1 MAAPLLTD
9 DDRELLRQLMEAL
22 DDADLEAQAN
32 VRAYRNI
39 LLIATLAL
47 WLVLG
52 ASPLLALWLR
62 LDMVTLHQS
71 SPTTGAEILTVEAAG
86 AFGGLVGALVA
97 LHRIQGSRGPY
108 GLPIAQMLLKLPAGA
123 LIALFA
129 LVIVQ
134 SGGIPSIKPVDR
146 GQLVAYAA
154 IFGLV
159 QESVTRMIDKRA
171 NDLIGAARDQND
183 PQRPVTGT
191 AGATPST

>member
-1 MAAPLLTD
+1 
-9 DDRELLRQLMEAL
+9 
-22 DDADLEAQAN
+22 
-32 VRAYRNI
+32 
-39 LLIATLAL
+39 
-47 WLVLG
+47 
-52 ASPLLALWLR
+52 
-62 LDMVTLHQS
+62 
-71 SPTTGAEILTVEAAG
+71 
-86 AFGGLVGALVA
+86 LVGLR
-97 LHRIQGSRGPY
+97 RIQGSRGPY
-108 GLPIAQMLLKLPAGA
+108 GLPIAQLLLKLPAGA

-134 SGGIPSIKPVDR
+134 SGSIPSIKPVER

-159 QESVTRMIDKRA
+159 QESVTRTIDKRA

>member
-32 VRAYRNI
+32 VRAYRNV
-39 LLIATLAL
+39 LLLATLTL
-47 WLVLG
+47 WLVLF
-52 ASPLLALWLR
+52 ASPLLALWVR

-71 SPTTGAEILTVEAAG
+71 SPTTGREILTIEAAG
-86 AFGGLVGALVA
+86 AFGGLVGALVG
-97 LHRIQGSRGPY
+97 LRRIQGSRGPY
-108 GLPIAQMLLKLPAGA
+108 GLPIAQLLLKLPAGA

-134 SGGIPSIKPVDR
+134 SGSIPSVKPVDR

-154 IFGLV
+154 
-159 QESVTRMIDKRA
+159 
-171 NDLIGAARDQND
+171 
-183 PQRPVTGT
+183 QRPVTGA

>member
-1 MAAPLLTD
+1 MAAPVLTD
-9 DDRELLRQLMEAL
+9 EERELLRQAMEAL

-52 ASPLLALWLR
+52 VSPLLATFVN
-62 LDMVTLHQS
+62 LDMVTLHKDG
-71 SPTTGAEILTVEAAG
+71 PTTGEEILTIEAAG

-97 LHRIQGSRGPY
+97 LHRIPGSRGPY
-108 GLPIAQMLLKLPAGA
+108 GLPVAQLLLKLPAGA

-129 LVIVQ
+129 LLIVQ
-134 SGGIPSIKPVDR
+134 SGGIPSFTPVED

-154 IFGLV
+154 VFGLV
-159 QESVTRMIDKRA
+159 QESVTRMVDRRA

-183 PQRPVTGT
+183 PQRPV
-191 AGATPST
+191 AGQSGAAPGA